1 MGSLMKNET
10 EYILT
15 LIEALKLQAELIDR
29 LFTALLEQVS
39 TEDLDD
45 ELPLLMEQQREFRKE
60 FEDE

>member
-1 MGSLMKNET
+1 MKNET

-39 TEDLDD
+39 TEDLGD
-45 ELPLLMEQQREFRKE
+45 ELPFLMEQQREFRTE

>member
-1 MGSLMKNET
+1 MKNET

>member
-1 MGSLMKNET
+1 MRNET

-45 ELPLLMEQQREFRKE
+45 ELPFLMEQQREFRKE